1 MLIVMFARRS
11 HLIWLFAASLLM
23 LVTGIAAL

>member
-1 MLIVMFARRS
+1 MPIVMFARRS